1 MYGGYFFIPRVHHSG
16 YNNREKKTEKVADIV
31 FFGNPTPHA
40 AAKGYTQV
48 LTGRLTAARNYDV
61 VGDLLVIRIFFIRFL
76 SSTRVRPP
84 IFPPRHGKSPHTP

>member
-1 MYGGYFFIPRVHHSG
+1 M
-16 YNNREKKTEKVADIV
+16 

-61 VGDLLVIRIFFIRFL
+61 VGDLLVIRIFFYTFPLLHSRPTTDIPTQ
-76 SSTRVRPP
+76 TRQIPP
-84 IFPPRHGKSPHTP
+84 HILKHRQRSKNIKTLIEPKTL